1 MRTGFSD
8 CTATP
13 TSLALE
19 TGTNGT
25 SSFALL
31 ARKRHEE
38 LRLLTCK
45 CRSASIHKPKT
56 NREKRA
62 PT

>member
-8 CTATP
+8 CTTTP
-13 TSLALE
+13 TPLALE

-31 ARKRHEE
+31 ARKGHEE
-38 LRLLTCK
+38 LRLLMCTYK
-45 CRSASIHKPKT
+45 SAPIHKPK
-56 NREKRA
+56 N
-62 PT
+62 